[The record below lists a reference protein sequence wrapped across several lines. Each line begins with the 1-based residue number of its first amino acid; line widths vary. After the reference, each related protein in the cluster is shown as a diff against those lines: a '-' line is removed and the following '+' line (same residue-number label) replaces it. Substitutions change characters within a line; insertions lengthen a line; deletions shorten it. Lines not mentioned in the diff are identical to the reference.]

1 MSKNSESRQQ
11 ARFDTRLTKSQK
23 EYFERAASLGG
34 YKTLSAF
41 MLHSAQEKAKAII
54 EEHNNF
60 LKSEQDREI
69 FFNALLDDSEPNEAL
84 IDAAQDYKEKLEK
97 K

>member
-1 MSKNSESRQQ
+1 MNRNTESKQQ
-11 ARFDTRLTKSQK
+11 ARFDTRLSKSQK
-23 EYFERAASLGG
+23 EFFERAASLGG

-41 MLHSAQEKAKAII
+41 ILQSAQEKAKAII
-54 EEHNNF
+54 EEHNKF

-84 IDAAQDYKEKLEK
+84 INAAHDYKEKLESK
-97 K
+97 